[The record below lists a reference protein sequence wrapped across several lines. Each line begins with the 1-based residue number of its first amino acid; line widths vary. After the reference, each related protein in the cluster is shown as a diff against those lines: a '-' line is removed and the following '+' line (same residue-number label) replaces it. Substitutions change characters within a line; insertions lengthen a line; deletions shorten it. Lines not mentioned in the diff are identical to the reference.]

1 MPLPRPSR
9 RIAGPVLAA
18 LLLAAAPARA
28 EPAPAAEPDWPS
40 WLPRTTATVA
50 VYGSLA
56 ATAISVRML
65 ASQAAA
71 LAPASVSGAV
81 MAVGVPLAL
90 MITMRNMV
98 PMVTERVPPAVL
110 AWFGVD
116 PLPPSEPLQSGETLG
131 EAAPAPVR
139 REAALPPG

>member
-1 MPLPRPSR
+1 MPLPLLPR
-9 RIAGPVLAA
+9 RIAGLVLAA

-28 EPAPAAEPDWPS
+28 EPAAVAEPDWPA
-40 WLPRTTATVA
+40 WLPRYAATVA

-65 ASQAAA
+65 ASQAAV

-98 PMVTERVPPAVL
+98 PVVTERVPPAVL
-110 AWFGVD
+110 SWFGVD
-116 PLPPSEPLQSGETLG
+116 PLPPSEPAQAGETLG
-131 EAAPAPVR
+131 EAPPAPIR